1 MAEHLL
7 AAVLLVFVGLV
18 LSFLPGYGY
27 RTRQEADPGG
37 GGPVEAFL
45 AERRETLRERF
56 ANGEVT
62 RQQFAAEIE
71 RVENPETECMCTS
84 PRRRRRRPA
93 HRVHVVREFESLET
107 LAAADRADLEAV
119 NRVGET
125 RARAI
130 RQRALRTGRSRQI
143 QVRLP
148 EGRP

>member
-18 LSFLPGYGY
+18 LSFLLGYGY
-27 RTRQEADPGG
+27 RTRQEADPGD
-37 GGPVEAFL
+37 GPVEAFL

-71 RVENPETECMCTS
+71 RVENPETECI
-84 PRRRRRRPA
+84 
-93 HRVHVVREFESLET
+93 VHLVPDVDGVGPHIGYNVVREFESLET

-119 NRVGET
+119 NRVGEN

>member
-1 MAEHLL
+1 MHRAPRPD
-7 AAVLLVFVGLV
+7 VDGVG
-18 LSFLPGYGY
+18 PHIGY
-27 RTRQEADPGG
+27 
-37 GGPVEAFL
+37 
-45 AERRETLRERF
+45 
-56 ANGEVT
+56 N
-62 RQQFAAEIE
+62 
-71 RVENPETECMCTS
+71 
-84 PRRRRRRPA
+84 
-93 HRVHVVREFESLET
+93 VVREFESLET